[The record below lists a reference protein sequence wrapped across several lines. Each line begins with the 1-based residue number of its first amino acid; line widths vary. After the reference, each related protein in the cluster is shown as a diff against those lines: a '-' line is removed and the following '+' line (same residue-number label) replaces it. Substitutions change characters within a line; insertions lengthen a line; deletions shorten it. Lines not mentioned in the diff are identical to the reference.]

1 MRIGIATVQVPFISG
16 GAEIHA
22 RLLKEQLLL
31 RQHEVDIITL
41 PFKWYPP
48 SKILEHIEAVE
59 KIDLTEANGQKID
72 RLITM
77 KFPMYFVKHPN
88 KVGWILHQHRQ
99 AYELFET
106 NHSDMHLSDEGH
118 DVRQTIHC
126 LDTTKLPEHQY
137 LFTNSQHVADRLWR
151 YNRIHAQ
158 ALYHPPEDHELL
170 HCEHYGDYILAP
182 GRLDDIK
189 RQALMVEALAYLP
202 AIKLILI
209 GNASTPYGTWLQQRI
224 EELGLQDRVIIKG
237 FVSRDEKIS
246 LYANALAIY
255 NGAYEE
261 DYGYATL
268 EGFFSSKPVITH
280 TDSGGPLE
288 FVIDQ
293 ENGYV
298 TEPSA
303 AAIASA
309 LEGLTA
315 SNAKIMGN
323 AGRQLMMKMNLNWD
337 FIIDSLLRHPPVT
350 TL

>member
-1 MRIGIATVQVPFISG
+1 MRIGIATVQVPFMSG

-22 RLLKEQLLL
+22 RLLQEQLIL

-48 SKILEHIEAVE
+48 RTILEHIEAVAN
-59 KIDLTEANGQKID
+59 IDLTEVNGQKID

-77 KFPMYFVKHPN
+77 KFPMYYVEHPN

-106 NHSDMHLSDEGH
+106 KHSDMHLSAEGR
-118 DVRQTIHC
+118 DVCQTIRC
-126 LDTTKLPEHQY
+126 LDTTKLPEHQR
-137 LFTNSQHVADRLWR
+137 LFTNSQHVANRLWR
-151 YNRIHAQ
+151 YNRVHAE
-158 ALYHPPEDHELL
+158 ALYHPPEDYELL
-170 HCEHYGDYILAP
+170 HCDGYGDYILLP

-189 RQALMVEALAYLP
+189 RQLLMVEALAYLP
-202 AIKLILI
+202 SIKLILI
-209 GNASTPYGTWLQQRI
+209 GNANTPYGKLLQQRVA
-224 EELGLQDRVIIKG
+224 ELGLQARIIIKG
-237 FVSRDEKIS
+237 FVSRKEKIS
-246 LYANALAIY
+246 LYANALAVY

-261 DYGYATL
+261 DYGYVTL

-293 ENGYV
+293 QNGFI

-303 AAIASA
+303 TAIAKA
-309 LEGLTA
+309 LEGLSKSQAQTL
-315 SNAKIMGN
+315 GE
-323 AGRQLMMKMNLNWD
+323 AGKQRMLSLNLSWD
-337 FIIDSLLRHPPVT
+337 FIIDSLLQNPQGAGV
-350 TL
+350 